1 VLLVPL
7 SPGAVPQ
14 WCYTG
19 ISRVSAALTRGSTG
33 RNIPGVGGIA
43 VLGPLAVD
51 DDVGGL
57 GPRDRVVLAS
67 LALRRGDVVSA
78 ELLAD
83 ALWGE
88 RPPPSWTKVVQGCV
102 VRLRKKLGPH
112 SIQTLPPGYRLTIPA
127 DEIDAH
133 RFERLVE
140 RARELLTLGE
150 ADRAFHV
157 IGQALALWRGRA
169 LVDLEGWHVG
179 QVEARR
185 LEELRLDAQ
194 ELRLDTALRAGRYR
208 EVMAEAQA
216 RVAQEPLR
224 ERRWAL
230 LALAQYQAGRQGDAL
245 RTLHEARTLLVS
257 ELGVD
262 PGPDL
267 AALEQAILRQEPSL
281 VAGSV
286 LPEPSATC
294 PYLGLVPYD
303 VGDADLFFGRD
314 VALAACLHR
323 LATINTLALVGPS
336 GCGKSSLLRAGV
348 VAALRRDDRQV
359 VVVTPGPHPM
369 DALTILPT
377 SGPAPVLVV
386 DQCEEVISL
395 CENAQERAD
404 FFAAIADHAVRAPLV
419 VALRAD
425 RLGDVSA
432 YPGFARLVEQS
443 LYLLGA
449 MDEDDLRAAVEGPAR
464 QAGLLLEPGLV
475 DLLVREVQGEP
486 GALPLLSHALR
497 ETWTRRDGR
506 TLTVDGYRQTG
517 GIRGAVAQSAEDV
530 YEQVSSNQRP
540 LLRDLLLRL
549 VAPTPEGEPVRSR
562 VPRRAVATDA
572 EHERLIELLVTA
584 RLLTSDDGVVEL
596 AHEALARA
604 WPRLRAWLDDDVE
617 GQRIFRHLAGAA
629 DAWESLGRPDSELYR
644 GVRLTQ
650 AIEWRDRTHADL
662 TPTEVEFLDAA
673 QRLSETERRS
683 AEDRARHGARL
694 KRRTR
699 IMLAGVVVLIVAV
712 VAAGLIAMRQAERAD
727 IATTAADARRAA
739 GLSLDADDFDLSLL
753 LAVEAVNLYD
763 SPFTRANL
771 LDVLSRSP
779 GLLGAF
785 RHDEPIEAIDVNPVD
800 GTVAIGGAA
809 AGVSFLA
816 ANTLDPADTYDDPPR
831 QLEYRAD
838 GRQIAIA
845 TTITPT
851 GSSSELDAAPVR
863 LVDAAALEE
872 EPVQLGGFPSRQ
884 VEVSDLHYSA
894 DGDMLAVSLDDNGA
908 GQDASSAMVW
918 DVDMPS
924 RPVQHIRT
932 GQAWAVALSPDGDL
946 LYVGALDPTEL
957 TTYDVATG
965 RIVRTVGLSPDG
977 ALDSTSVAGLH
988 DGLEVSPDGATLAVR
1003 APYDDTVL
1011 VLDAATLTTRE
1022 MLRGHTAP
1030 VTTVQF
1036 SRDGTLIAT
1045 GSDDQ
1050 QVLVWDVATG
1060 AQQDQLQGHSGPVW
1074 GLAFG
1079 PDDATLY
1086 SASTDRML
1094 LAWDVGGDGR
1104 LIRRTGPV
1112 DDALRYGM
1120 SAVPA
1125 PDGEAVAYIGP
1136 AGPPNAPGGTIRF
1149 LDVAAGRLGA
1159 PIATSDESSGAT
1171 WRAPDFEQFATAGE
1185 DGWLRVWDRHDG
1197 EMLAELSVAA
1207 DVADVAY
1214 TADGENI
1221 LVSERSGTLFQI
1233 DADTLEPSGAPVRLH
1248 HPISE
1253 VVASPD
1259 GRTALVLHEGEWITA
1274 ADLAGGSVLYTRDL
1288 GFGAKQADISPDGR
1302 LVAVVCESGEVGVL
1316 DIESG
1321 NWLRPPVL
1329 NGDNVTEVAYAPDGA
1344 TFVSTGL
1351 GGTVS
1356 IWDGRTNARL
1366 GTVRRSQTTWAAVE
1380 FLPDG
1385 HTVVIATPDGD
1396 IHTWDTRPGTWM
1408 EFACTLAGRN
1418 LTTDEWSDAF
1428 GDRPYRETCPAT

>member
-1 VLLVPL
+1 
-7 SPGAVPQ
+7 
-14 WCYTG
+14 
-19 ISRVSAALTRGSTG
+19 
-33 RNIPGVGGIA
+33 VGGIA

-51 DDVGGL
+51 DDVAGL

-67 LALRRGDVVSA
+67 LTLRPGDVVSA

-102 VRLRKKLGPH
+102 MRLRKKLGPQ

-140 RARELLTLGE
+140 RGRELLTLGE
-150 ADRAFHV
+150 AERAFHV

-208 EVMAEAQA
+208 DVMAEAQA

-245 RTLHEARTLLVS
+245 RTLHEARTMLVA

-314 VALAACLHR
+314 VALTACMHR
-323 LATINTLALVGPS
+323 LATIDTLALVGPS
-336 GCGKSSLLRAGV
+336 GCGKSSLVRAGV
-348 VAALRRDDRQV
+348 VAALRREHRQV
-359 VVVTPGPHPM
+359 VVVTPGRHPM
-369 DALTILPT
+369 DALTILPA

-395 CENAQERAD
+395 CEDTQERAD
-404 FFAAIADHAVRAPLV
+404 FFAALVDHAARAPLV

-432 YPGFARLVEQS
+432 YPGFARLVERS

-449 MDEDDLRAAVEGPAR
+449 MDDDDLRAAVEGPAR
-464 QAGLLLEPGLV
+464 HAGLLLEPGLV

-517 GIRGAVAQSAEDV
+517 GIRGAVAQTAEDV
-530 YEQVSSNQRP
+530 YEHVSSDQRP

-549 VAPTPEGEPVRSR
+549 VAPTPEGEPMRSR

-572 EHERLIELLVTA
+572 EHERLIELLVSA
-584 RLLTSDDGVVEL
+584 RLVTSDDGVVEL

-604 WPRLRAWLDDDVE
+604 WPRLRVWLDDDVE

-629 DAWESLGRPDSELYR
+629 DSWDGMGRPDSELYR
-644 GVRLTQ
+644 GVRLSQ
-650 AIEWRDRTHADL
+650 AVEWRDRARADL
-662 TPTEVEFLDAA
+662 TPIEVEFLDAA
-673 QRLSETERRS
+673 QRLAETERRS
-683 AEDRARHGARL
+683 AEDRARHRARSN
-694 KRRTR
+694 RRAR
-699 IMLAGVVVLIVAV
+699 IMLAGVVVLLVGAV
-712 VAAGLIAMRQAERAD
+712 GAGLIAMRQAERAD
-727 IATTAADARRAA
+727 TATTAADARRVA
-739 GLSLDADDFDLSLL
+739 GLALDADDFDLSLL
-753 LAVEAVNLYD
+753 LAVEAVRLYD
-763 SPFTRANL
+763 SPDTRANL

-779 GLLGAF
+779 GLLGAV
-785 RHDEPIEAIDVNPVD
+785 RHDEPIEAMDVNPVD
-800 GTVAIGGAA
+800 GTVAIGGTA

-816 ANTLDPADTYDDPPR
+816 ANTLDPVDTYDEPPSK
-831 QLEYRAD
+831 LEYRAD
-838 GRQIAIA
+838 GRQIAVA
-845 TTITPT
+845 TTIGPA
-851 GSSSELDAAPVR
+851 GSASSTELDAVPVR
-863 LVDAAALEE
+863 LVEAATLEE
-872 EPVQLGGFPSRQ
+872 QPVQLGGLPGGQ

-894 DGDMLAVSLDDNGA
+894 DGRFLAVALDRYEGE
-908 GQDASSAMVW
+908 QYASSVLVW
-918 DVDMPS
+918 DTTMPD
-924 RPVQHIRT
+924 RPVQHVRP
-932 GQAWAVALSPDGDL
+932 GRAWAVALSPDGSL
-946 LYVGALDPTEL
+946 LYVGTQGPPAL

-965 RIVRTVGLSPDG
+965 RMGRTVGLSPEG
-977 ALDSTSVAGLH
+977 ELEATGVAGLH
-988 DGLEVSPDGATLAVR
+988 DGLEISPDGGTLAVR
-1003 APYDDTVL
+1003 APHDDTVL
-1011 VLDAATLTTRE
+1011 LLDAATLTTRE
-1022 MLRGHTAP
+1022 ELRGHAAP

-1036 SRDGTLIAT
+1036 SHDGTMIAS

-1050 QVLVWDVATG
+1050 QVVVWDVATG
-1060 AQQDQLQGHSGPVW
+1060 SQQDQLRRHSGSVW
-1074 GLAFG
+1074 DLAFS

-1104 LIRRTGPV
+1104 LIHRAGLV
-1112 DDALRYGM
+1112 DDALRYGLT
-1120 SAVPA
+1120 AIPA
-1125 PDGEAVAYIGP
+1125 PDGETVAYIGP
-1136 AGPPNAPGGTIRF
+1136 AEPANTPGGTIRF

-1159 PIATSDESSGAT
+1159 PIITSGEISGAA
-1171 WRAPDFEQFATAGE
+1171 WRGPDFDQFATAAE
-1185 DGWLRVWDRHDG
+1185 DGWVRVWDRHDG
-1197 EMLAELSVAA
+1197 GVLAELSVAA
-1207 DVADVAY
+1207 DIADIVY

-1221 LVSERSGTLFQI
+1221 VVGERSGTLYQI
-1233 DADTLEPSGAPVRLH
+1233 DADTLEPSSAQVRLH
-1248 HPISE
+1248 HPIAR

-1259 GRTALVLHEGEWITA
+1259 GRTALVLHEDEWIA
-1274 ADLAGGSVLYTRDL
+1274 AVDLAGGGVLYKRNL
-1288 GFGAKQADISPDGR
+1288 GFSAKQADISPDGR

-1316 DIESG
+1316 DLESAM
-1321 NWLRPPVL
+1321 WVKPPEL
-1329 NGDNVTEVAYAPDGA
+1329 SGDNIVEVAYAPDGA
-1344 TFVSTGL
+1344 TFVGTGR
-1351 GGTVS
+1351 GGTVRL
-1356 IWDGRTNARL
+1356 WDGRTNTLL
-1366 GTVRRSQTTWAAVE
+1366 GTARRSQTTWAAVE

-1385 HTVVIATPDGD
+1385 HTVVIATPDGGL
-1396 IHTWDTRPGTWM
+1396 HTWDTRPSTWM
-1408 EFACTLAGRN
+1408 EFACTVAGRN

-1428 GDRPYRETCPAT
+1428 GDRPYSETCPTS

>member
-1 VLLVPL
+1 M
-7 SPGAVPQ
+7 
-14 WCYTG
+14 
-19 ISRVSAALTRGSTG
+19 
-33 RNIPGVGGIA
+33 GGIA
-43 VLGPLAVD
+43 VLGPLAID
-51 DDVGGL
+51 DDLGGL

-67 LALRRGDVVSA
+67 LALRLGDVVSA

-88 RPPPSWTKVVQGCV
+88 RPPPSWAKVVQGCV
-102 VRLRKKLGPH
+102 MRLRKKLGPQ
-112 SIQTLPPGYRLTIPA
+112 SIQTLPHGYRLTIPA

-133 RFERLVE
+133 RFERLVD
-140 RARELLTLGE
+140 RTRELLTLGE
-150 ADRAFHV
+150 AERAFHA

-169 LVDLEGWHVG
+169 LVDLEGWHAG
-179 QVEARR
+179 RVEAGR
-185 LEELRLDAQ
+185 LEELHLDAQ
-194 ELRLDTALRAGRYR
+194 ELRVDAALRAGRYR
-208 EVMAEAQA
+208 EVLAEARALVA
-216 RVAQEPLR
+216 REPLR

-245 RTLHEARTLLVS
+245 RTLHEARRTLVA

-267 AALEQAILRQEPSL
+267 AALEHAILRQDPSL

-286 LPEPSATC
+286 MPEPSATC

-303 VGDADLFFGRD
+303 VGDADAFFGRD
-314 VALAACLHR
+314 VALTACLHR
-323 LATINTLALVGPS
+323 LATGALAVVGPS
-336 GCGKSSLLRAGV
+336 GCGKSSLVRAGV
-348 VAALRRDDRQV
+348 VAALRSEGRQV
-359 VVVTPGPHPM
+359 VVITPGPHPM
-369 DALTILPT
+369 DALTVLPA

-386 DQCEEVISL
+386 DQCEEAISL
-395 CENAQERAD
+395 CHDAQERAD
-404 FFAAIADHAVRAPLV
+404 FFAAVVDHAARAPLV

-530 YEQVSSNQRP
+530 YEHVSSDQRP

-549 VAPTPEGEPVRSR
+549 VIPTPEGEPVRSR
-562 VPRRAVATDA
+562 VARRAVATDA
-572 EHERLIELLVTA
+572 EHERLIEVLVTA
-584 RLLTSDDGVVEL
+584 RLVTSDDGVVEL

-604 WPRLRAWLDDDVE
+604 WPRLRGWLDDDVE

-650 AIEWRDRTHADL
+650 AIEWRNRTHADL
-662 TPTEVEFLDAA
+662 TPNEVEFLDAA
-673 QRLSETERRS
+673 QQLAEAERRS
-683 AEDRARHGARL
+683 AEDRARHRARL
-694 KRRTR
+694 NRRTR

-712 VAAGLIAMRQAERAD
+712 VAAGLIAMRQTERAD

-753 LAVEAVNLYD
+753 LAVEAINLYD

-779 GLLGAF
+779 GLLGAV

-816 ANTLDPADTYDDPPR
+816 AGTLDPADTYDDPPR

-838 GRQIAIA
+838 GRQIAVA
-845 TTITPT
+845 TTITPA

-863 LVDAAALEE
+863 LVDAATREE
-872 EPVQLGGFPSRQ
+872 EPVQLGGFPGTE

-894 DGDMLAVSLDDNGA
+894 DGERLAVSVADGGTEQAATSVL
-908 GQDASSAMVW
+908 VW
-918 DVDMPS
+918 DVDVPS
-924 RPVQHIRT
+924 RPVQHVRT
-932 GQAWAVALSPDGDL
+932 GQAWAVALSPDGGL
-946 LYVGALDPTEL
+946 LYVGTLDPIGL
-957 TTYDVATG
+957 TAYDVATG

-977 ALDSTSVAGLH
+977 ARDSTSVAGLH

-1003 APYDDTVL
+1003 APHDDTVVL
-1011 VLDAATLTTRE
+1011 LDAATLTMRAL
-1022 MLRGHTAP
+1022 LRGHTAP

-1036 SRDGTLIAT
+1036 SHDGALLAS
-1045 GSDDQ
+1045 GSDDR

-1060 AQQDQLQGHSGPVW
+1060 SQQDQLRGHSGPVW
-1074 GLAFG
+1074 GLAFS

-1086 SASTDRML
+1086 SASTDRLL

-1104 LIRRTGPV
+1104 LIRRAGLV
-1112 DDALRYGM
+1112 DEALRDGLI
-1120 SAVPA
+1120 AVPA

-1136 AGPPNAPGGTIRF
+1136 AEPTNAPGSTIRF

-1159 PIATSDESSGAT
+1159 PIDTSDESSGAT
-1171 WRAPDFEQFATAGE
+1171 WRAPDFEQLATAGE
-1185 DGWLRVWDRHDG
+1185 DGWVRVRDRHDG
-1197 EMLAELSVAA
+1197 EVLAELSVAA
-1207 DVADVAY
+1207 DIADIAY
-1214 TADGENI
+1214 TTDGENI
-1221 LVSERSGTLFQI
+1221 LVGERSGTLFQI
-1233 DADTLEPSGAPVRLH
+1233 DADTLEPSGPPVRLH
-1248 HPISE
+1248 HPISA

-1259 GRTALVLHEGEWITA
+1259 GRTALVLHEGQWIAA
-1274 ADLAGGSVLYTRDL
+1274 ADVAGGSVLYTRDL
-1288 GFGAKQADISPDGR
+1288 GFGAKQADFSPDGR
-1302 LVAVVCESGEVGVL
+1302 LVAVVCESGEVGML

-1321 NWLRPPVL
+1321 NWLRPPAL
-1329 NGDNVTEVAYAPDGA
+1329 SGDNVVEVAYAPDGA
-1344 TFVSTGL
+1344 TFVGTGL

-1366 GTVRRSQTTWAAVE
+1366 GTARRSQTTWAAVE

-1385 HTVVIATPDGD
+1385 HTVVIATLDGGV
-1396 IHTWDTRPGTWM
+1396 HTWDTRPATWM
-1408 EFACTLAGRN
+1408 DFACKVAGRN